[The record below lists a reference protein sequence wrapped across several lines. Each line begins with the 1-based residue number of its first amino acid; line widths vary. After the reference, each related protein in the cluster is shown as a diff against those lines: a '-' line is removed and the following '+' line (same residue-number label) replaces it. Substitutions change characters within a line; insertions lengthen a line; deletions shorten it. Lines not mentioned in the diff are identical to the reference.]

1 MQAVLEILTAIS
13 FAILIILGITA
24 GYCWHK
30 YNNAE
35 DREVTEKYEKKLHQ
49 LELILYLDLLLLLIL
64 EIVYASK
71 ILKWEI
77 RSDYRFLFV
86 ITFYIDY
93 RKKLS

>member
-24 GYCWHK
+24 WYCWHK

-35 DREVTEKYEKKLHQ
+35 DWEITEKYEKKLHQ

-64 EIVYASK
+64 EMVYASK
-71 ILKWEI
+71 ILK
-77 RSDYRFLFV
+77 
-86 ITFYIDY
+86 
-93 RKKLS
+93 

>member
-24 GYCWHK
+24 WYCWHK

-35 DREVTEKYEKKLHQ
+35 DREVIEKYEKKLHQ

-64 EIVYASK
+64 EMVYASK
-71 ILKWEI
+71 ILK
-77 RSDYRFLFV
+77 
-86 ITFYIDY
+86 
-93 RKKLS
+93 